1 MSFVCD
7 TCGRRY
13 ARNYKHCPHCHA
25 QRHHYEPSADEIA
38 AACEAIRARWPL
50 SRLRQQ
56 EGWQELE
63 VAVARQVTDHMVRR
77 DGESEARK

>member
-1 MSFVCD
+1 MKLKTLGGFDPD
-7 TCGRRY
+7 TLRPLSTAEIYRQ
-13 ARNYKHCPHCHA
+13 AAELRKH
-25 QRHHYEPSADEIA
+25 
-38 AACEAIRARWPL
+38 WPA

-63 VAVARQVTDHMVRR
+63 VVLAHQVTDHMVRR